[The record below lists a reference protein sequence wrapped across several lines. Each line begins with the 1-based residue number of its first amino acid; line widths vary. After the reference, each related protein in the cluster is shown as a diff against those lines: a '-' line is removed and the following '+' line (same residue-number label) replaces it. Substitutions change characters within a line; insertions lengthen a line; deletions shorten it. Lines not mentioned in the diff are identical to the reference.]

1 MSEVLDIVSWAA
13 ILVGSFFTLI
23 AGIGLL
29 RLPDFFSRVHAVGIQ
44 DTLASGLILFGLLLQ
59 TDEWLV
65 AVKLVMVFVLVL
77 ITGPTATHALAR
89 AALHVGFKPPLDS
102 EATSSNK

>member
-1 MSEVLDIVSWAA
+1 MSLILDIVSWAA
-13 ILVGSFFTLI
+13 ILTGSVFALI

-44 DTLASGLILFGLLLQ
+44 DTLANGLILFGLVLQ
-59 TDEWLV
+59 SNEWLV
-65 AVKLVMVFVLVL
+65 ALKLVLVFVFVL

-89 AALHVGFKPPLDS
+89 AALHVGFRPPLDR
-102 EATSSNK
+102 ETSTSNK